1 MGGEGTMIIQP
12 GTVIIEDNHIRIN
25 SFKVTSETT
34 IKEGRLAVLC
44 WAAEEIKAA
53 IESEKD

>member
-1 MGGEGTMIIQP
+1 MIIQP